1 MLRSEQEGFSFTM
14 VQQSVFHRLQFV
26 SKRSQDLS
34 PLTGSQSAGTQ
45 AGPLIPLMAKQLS
58 DGTCVIS
65 RLRHTV
71 ERKASCC
78 SHLPHISLSVA
89 RNKWEQPCF
98 PILESTTDISNIN
111 VFGYGGD
118 TTMKPPTFTAQ
129 EL

>member
-14 VQQSVFHRLQFV
+14 VQQSVFHRPQFV

-65 RLRHTV
+65 RLRRCRG
-71 ERKASCC
+71 EGFLLLSSA
-78 SHLPHISLSVA
+78 SHLSKRS
-89 RNKWEQPCF
+89 
-98 PILESTTDISNIN
+98 
-111 VFGYGGD
+111 
-118 TTMKPPTFTAQ
+118 
-129 EL
+129 